1 MKDTNNI
8 FPLLNKNKT
17 YILGCSFGP
26 DSMALF
32 HMLYINHYSFVVA
45 FVNYHKRKEA
55 DDEQKQLTE
64 YCEQRN
70 IKIEIF
76 ILQIITMN
84 ITSIKCKNN
93 DMYMQY
99 LLYENKQMCSNIY
112 INEF

>member
-70 IKIEIF
+70 IKITKSILTRRGKVIRSNLKKVFADIF
-76 ILQIITMN
+76 AEEVIFVIQ
-84 ITSIKCKNN
+84 K
-93 DMYMQY
+93 
-99 LLYENKQMCSNIY
+99 
-112 INEF
+112 